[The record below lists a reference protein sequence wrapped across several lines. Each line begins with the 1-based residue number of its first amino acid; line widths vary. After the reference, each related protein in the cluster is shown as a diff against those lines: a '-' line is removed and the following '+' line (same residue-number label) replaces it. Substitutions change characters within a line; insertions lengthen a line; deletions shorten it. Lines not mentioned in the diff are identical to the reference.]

1 MDGALPAATVH
12 RRPSPPRCLPR
23 CLWHPRDIPDFS
35 NRREVGVDP
44 QRVCIDEHFAEVA
57 NKRQGIA
64 AAIATRMTGLDVY
77 ARPSR

>member
-1 MDGALPAATVH
+1 MRCQQPPSTAGHPLRAVSHAAFGV
-12 RRPSPPRCLPR
+12 
-23 CLWHPRDIPDFS
+23 PRDIPDFS